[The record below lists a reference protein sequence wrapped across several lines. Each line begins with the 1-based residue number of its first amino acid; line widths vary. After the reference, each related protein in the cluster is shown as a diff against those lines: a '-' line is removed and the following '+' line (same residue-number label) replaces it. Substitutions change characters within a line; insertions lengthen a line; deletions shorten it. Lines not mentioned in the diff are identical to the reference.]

1 MVASGAPG
9 RNGILPDFDAVS
21 SILEV
26 GRSSDIVA
34 DILSML
40 DLGGVHAR
48 TVKT

>member
-9 RNGILPDFDAVS
+9 RNGILPGFDAAA

-34 DILSML
+34 HIL
-40 DLGGVHAR
+40 
-48 TVKT
+48 